1 MKQFNSRRAFQQIRT
16 ESQRQ
21 KQAFEEWAKRER
33 QKWAAYSKRRGA
45 FHQLMQLFSRE
56 AAGALDI
63 PMAAALMVEF
73 GQTIP
78 AEWVKAR
85 VRFVRNRLA
94 ELPECS
100 ARDASFKEIALN
112 LLLLAN
118 AGDHAQVAEVLT
130 EAMRCDPDEVESF
143 RLCLSNW
150 LVDKVVDGWP
160 PLPDELKPLTEAS
173 ADVGEVAPGILT
185 AVEEWL
191 PASKAVERAEQCGHP
206 ILLKWLTRDAH
217 KHGAWMSGAS
227 RRRHMI
233 WLTRARDTWP
243 RRASSAW
250 FLTAPDRISPSNR
263 SARAMSRATRGT
275 RPGRTVPA
283 TAAAHAAK
291 PLGAPPPVRWKGM
304 SHSIVHVPVM
314 MLPPWLRGP
323 ECRGGGR

>member
-227 RRRHMI
+227 RRRLRI
-233 WLTRARDTWP
+233 WLMRARDTWP
-243 RRASSAW
+243 RRASSA
-250 FLTAPDRISPSNR
+250 
-263 SARAMSRATRGT
+263 
-275 RPGRTVPA
+275 
-283 TAAAHAAK
+283 
-291 PLGAPPPVRWKGM
+291 
-304 SHSIVHVPVM
+304 
-314 MLPPWLRGP
+314 
-323 ECRGGGR
+323 